1 MTPASLLPS
10 TRSAFRTNR
19 NAHTKS
25 VTELIQESLS
35 DHSRAV
41 GRTRIRRGAARI
53 DASDSADNGPDMD
66 GKPLEEAE
74 VFDDADFYQQLLRDV
89 IDGQTSNGKTDGAY
103 QRCALTLY
111 SLWGE

>member
-1 MTPASLLPS
+1 LLPS
-10 TRSAFRTNR
+10 SRSAFRTNR
-19 NAHTKS
+19 NAQTKS

-41 GRTRIRRGAARI
+41 ARTRIQRGAPRI
-53 DASDSADNGPDMD
+53 DASDSTGNGLDVD

-89 IDGQTSNGKTDGAY
+89 IDGQTSNGKMDGAN
-103 QRCALTLY
+103 RGCALT
-111 SLWGE
+111 SCSIWGG